1 MALSNEL
8 LDALEHMLLSA
19 GPGPISLQQVRAGF
33 PGVAVS
39 ACDSDD
45 MRGETP
51 FRRNGRYDLFLV
63 DTSSHCWRIIDQA
76 QEAGGLVIAR
86 R

>member
-8 LDALEHMLLSA
+8 LDALERMLLTA
-19 GPGPISLQQVRAGF
+19 GPGALTLQQLRAGF
-33 PGVAVS
+33 PGIAVS
-39 ACDSDD
+39 GCDSDD

-51 FRRNGRYDLFLV
+51 FRRGSRYDLFLV
-63 DTSSHCWRIIDQA
+63 DTSSHCWRIIDQP
-76 QEAGGLVIAR
+76 QEAGGVVIAR